1 MVKQAAETD
10 QSSIDYYQILHLHA
24 EADAAMVDQA
34 YWHLAR
40 IYNAAIRT
48 DSSAKGRLEEL
59 NEAYSVLRS
68 PGLRR
73 KYDQVRNAVLS
84 GGALPESLEQDQ
96 EALPL
101 AVMAKQR
108 PKPRKQADSKSGR
121 RRWLSIRRL
130 SIPSWQSVV
139 GALVIVLLAGAALVT
154 GAELALIV
162 GLVIVG
168 IAFTLILLIR
178 KLPRF
183 TALPSPAL
191 RLPTIRAPRLPNPP
205 TAGPG
210 IDPDTLRRSTEE
222 MRNRW
227 RAGTEGL
234 SMPGSLDL
242 PPKDEPATEAPHD
255 DPPPKP

>member
-191 RLPTIRAPRLPNPP
+191 HLPTIRAPRLPNPP
-205 TAGPG
+205 TAGQG

-242 PPKDEPATEAPHD
+242 PPKDEPATEAPSD
-255 DPPPKP
+255 DSTPQP